1 MRKPILM
8 FVAFFGTAALAA
20 PAFADRAPNATERA
34 SLERVLKA
42 AGFVNWE
49 EIELDDDGPLWEVD
63 DARTRNGQRFD
74 LKIDPRTLRIVK
86 RSRDD

>member
-1 MRKPILM
+1 MQKPFMI
-8 FVAFFGTAALAA
+8 FAALAGA
-20 PAFADRAPNATERA
+20 AGISTPAFADRPPSAKERA
-34 SLERVLKA
+34 SLERVLKT
-42 AGFVNWE
+42 AGFINWE

-63 DARTRNGQRFD
+63 DARTRDGKRFD